1 MLLSLIVIAG
11 LLSCVNC
18 VNVALSLCHLIYSE
32 REKNELRRKT
42 LHTEL
47 DDDTIDEVNE
57 Q

>member
-18 VNVALSLCHLIYSE
+18 VNVAFSLCHLISSE
-32 REKNELRRKT
+32 REKSELRRKT
-42 LHTEL
+42 LHTEM

-57 Q
+57 H